1 MRTGARWLLILAA
14 VGLQNLLYF
23 SLHYTQGWMVPWD
36 FIGPYYA
43 LPQYWIEAAHAGVS
57 SSWIPFQGMGYP
69 IHLNVQS
76 GFHYL
81 PLQWFAWV
89 DWPYTLTSAVVL
101 QGLHVAFGALGA
113 AWCAHLLRL
122 DWKLALLA
130 ALAYQGF
137 GGFYGNASHPDIVRA
152 YALLPWLMA
161 PVVAPWTASNRFH
174 VGVAL
179 VPLWTQMMWTGGYS
193 GNAIAT
199 LALLG
204 GVTGV
209 RTAFLWRDRP
219 ARWSGLALLA
229 ALGIGT
235 LLAAPALWP
244 AFMERAEMARSYA
257 VGRLNYDYLQWTDVW
272 ALTLRTESDLFGHDL
287 TMRSLYLGLPVL
299 ALLALRCL
307 RGGWA
312 AAAVPAAVFL
322 LSLGMASGVLHGW
335 VIDWVPPL
343 GYSRFVLADYRGLM
357 ALSLLLLGLQAL
369 QPVATEPPG
378 ARPWWHH
385 LWWTPVAA
393 LVIGAHWMQGSGSIP
408 SLAAILQ
415 WQLVGFS
422 LAACILLVGRAM
434 ASTGGTGPAPWIV
447 LVLGLMLPLDWL
459 RVHWNAPYFQS
470 PDVHAWIEQ
479 RIGTEADLRSRLQKA
494 LTEPPQTRPAR
505 VHITAAEVDR
515 LPWQGYLSGAYMM
528 EDSAGPMHLIRQQK
542 ILKDPW
548 LRAFAKRP
556 WTALWLPDGPSITAE
571 AMTSAPPAPLRSVRY
586 GTDRIEYEVDLP
598 RAGRVVENEIH
609 SGGWTGLIAGQ
620 KISPF
625 DAHDF
630 RAWNLPAGKYR
641 FVAVFE
647 PPHQRRALR
656 VAALGVLAWL
666 GLLVFLVKMRSH
678 D

>member
-23 SLHYTQGWMVPWD
+23 SLHYTQGWMIPWD

-57 SSWIPFQGMGYP
+57 SNWIPFQGMGYP

-89 DWPYTLTSAVVL
+89 GWPYTLTSAVVL

-113 AWCAHLLRL
+113 AWCAHLLRM

-152 YALLPWLMA
+152 YALLPWLMG
-161 PVVAPWTASNRFH
+161 PVVAPWTDSTRLRVA
-174 VGVAL
+174 VAL

-204 GVTGV
+204 GVTAA
-209 RTAFLWRDRP
+209 RTAFNVRQQP
-219 ARWSGLALLA
+219 ARWLGLALLA
-229 ALGIGT
+229 ALGTGT
-235 LLAAPALWP
+235 LLAAPALLP
-244 AFMERAEMARSYA
+244 AFMEKAEMARSYA
-257 VGRLNYDYLQWTDVW
+257 VGNLIYDYLQWNDVW
-272 ALTLRTESDLFGHDL
+272 ALTLRTEGDFFGHDL

-307 RGGWA
+307 RSGWA
-312 AAAVPAAVFL
+312 QARVPAVVFL
-322 LSLGMASGVLHGW
+322 LALGMASGVLHAWLIHW
-335 VIDWVPPL
+335 VAPL

-357 ALSLLLLGLQAL
+357 ALSLLLLALQAL
-369 QPVATEPPG
+369 QPVTEGQP
-378 ARPWWHH
+378 RTERWWQQ
-385 LWWTPVAA
+385 LWWVPVAG
-393 LVIGAHWMQGSGSIP
+393 LVIGAQWMQWPGSTP
-408 SLAAILQ
+408 SLPVILQ

-422 LAACILLVGRAM
+422 LVACILLVRFAA
-434 ASTGGTGPAPWIV
+434 ASSTTIGPAV
-447 LVLGLMLPLDWL
+447 LALCLLLPLDWL
-459 RVHWNAPYFQS
+459 RVHWNAPYFQT
-470 PDVHAWIEQ
+470 PDVQKWMAQ
-479 RIGTEADLRSRLQKA
+479 RIGSETDLRSRLHKA
-494 LTEPPQTRPAR
+494 LTQPPPSRPAR
-505 VHITAAEVDR
+505 VNVTAAEVDR
-515 LPWQGYLSGAYMM
+515 VPWQGYLSGAYMV
-528 EDSAGPMHLIRQQK
+528 EDSAGPMHLNRQQR
-542 ILKDPW
+542 IVRDPW
-548 LRAFAKRP
+548 LQAFAQRP
-556 WTALWLPDGPSITAE
+556 WTALWLPDGNSITAE
-571 AMTSAPPAPLRSVRY
+571 AMTSAPQAPLRSVRY

-598 RAGRVVENEIH
+598 RAGRVVENEVH

-647 PPHQRRALR
+647 PPHHRRAQR
-656 VAALGVLAWL
+656 VAGLGILVWLAM
-666 GLLVFLVKMRSH
+666 LVFVVRMRTH
-678 D
+678 E